1 MSAKSTLHDVF
12 EAADIKVNGDRPW
25 DIQIHNEG
33 FYSRVMGKGTLGAG
47 ESYMDGWWDVEA
59 LDVFFTKLM
68 SVDIEKRL
76 RQNPTVIFSVIKSM
90 FVNLQRRSIYKVGEE
105 HYDIGNDLYAKML
118 DKRLTY
124 TCGYWRNA
132 SNLDEAQEHKLD
144 LICRKLNL
152 KKGDKVLDIGSG
164 WGSFLNFAAE
174 KYGAECVGIT
184 ISKEQ
189 AAFANKNR
197 GNLPVETRL
206 QDYMEVDE
214 QFDHIVSIGMF
225 EHVGK
230 KNYRK
235 FFEKSHSLL
244 KDDGLFLLHTIGA
257 SKWSKGNGGDPWI
270 SKYIFPYGELPSM
283 DRVMTAVD
291 RLYKTEDVHNFG
303 YDYSTTLTAWRDNF
317 EAGWPELKGK
327 YDDRFYRMWQY
338 YLNSFIAVFGVRNNQ
353 LWQFVFSK
361 SGVKGGYRSVR

>member
-1 MSAKSTLHDVF
+1 MSAKSTLEEIF
-12 EAADIKVNGDRPW
+12 KEADIVPNGTRPW

-33 FYSRVMGKGTLGAG
+33 FYSRVMAKGTLGAG

-59 LDVFFTKLM
+59 LDEFFFRLM
-68 SVDIEKRL
+68 HVDIEAKL
-76 RQNPTVIFSVIKSM
+76 KKNPVVVFTVLKSM
-90 FVNLQRRSIYKVGEE
+90 LFNLQRKNIYKVGEE
-105 HYDIGNDLYAKML
+105 HYDVGNDLYAKML

-124 TCGYWRNA
+124 TCGYWKNA
-132 SNLDEAQEHKLD
+132 DNLDQAQEDKLD
-144 LICRKLNL
+144 LICRKIKL
-152 KKGDKVLDIGSG
+152 KKGDRVLDIGSG

-189 AAFANKNR
+189 AAYANAHTN
-197 GNLPVETRL
+197 GLPVETRI

-235 FFEKSHSLL
+235 FFEKAHSLL

-257 SKWSKGNGGDPWI
+257 SRRSGGSGDPWVE
-270 SKYIFPYGELPSM
+270 KYIFPHGELPSM
-283 DRVMTAVD
+283 DRVMIAAD
-291 RLYKTEDVHNFG
+291 RLFITEDVHNFG
-303 YDYSTTLTAWRDNF
+303 ADYALTLAAWKENF
-317 EAGWPELKGK
+317 ESNWDSIKDNYSE
-327 YDDRFYRMWQY
+327 RFYRMWQY
-338 YLNSFIAVFGVRNNQ
+338 YLNTFIGVFKARNNH
-353 LWQFVFSK
+353 LMQFVFSK
-361 SGVKGGYRSVR
+361 DGVPGGYDSVR